1 LSCQNKLA
9 MKKLV
14 FTSIFLLLAS
24 VFCFS
29 QIKISGTI
37 KDIRNHVLA
46 GATITLKTT
55 YDGAISDSAGS
66 FSFQTFEKGNFILE
80 IKSVGYKTVE
90 QKITIGKE
98 PINLDF
104 LLKEEVNELKAV
116 TVTAGTFEASDRKKA
131 VTVLNAMDIY
141 TTGGANAD
149 ITATVKTLPGAQQV
163 GEQEGLFV
171 RGGAG
176 YETKQFIDGTLVNN
190 PYYTSVPDL
199 AQRGRFAPNLFKG
212 TVFTTGGYSALYGE
226 ALSAALILE
235 SIDLP
240 DQSQATV
247 SISTV
252 FLGAGLQNI
261 AKNKKSSYGFNYGY
275 TNVYPYFQVVKQAP
289 DYFKVPQ
296 FHTADFNYRSKTK
309 KGGMLKYYT
318 TFAHNELGLRRPNID
333 SALLKT
339 AFGLKNTNWYNNL
352 SWRENLG
359 NGWKMNIG
367 LSFSTNHDDISNQI
381 QNQNNQYI
389 TTGLYYIDSTNF
401 TLKSRQ
407 DLSQIKAVL
416 EKKITGISV
425 FRFGS
430 EYWYAYNKNIY
441 SNAAGTNYTSILQDH
456 FNAAFAEAD
465 LYITNDIAAKIGGRL
480 EHSSLLN
487 KLNVA
492 PRLSLAYK
500 TGKDAQMSLAYGIF
514 YQKPENLQLFYNSNL
529 EYTKA
534 THYIINYQK
543 MNKDYTFRVEAFYK
557 KYDNLVKTFPTYSN
571 TGNGYAQGVEI
582 FWRDKKS
589 IKGFDYWVSYS
600 YLDTKRDYLNY
611 PQQLQ
616 PSFATGHT
624 FSLVTKEFILPIK
637 TGFNF
642 TYSYATGRPY
652 YDIMYNPVSSKYVIA
667 EQGTTKPFSTLGFS
681 MNYVP
686 SIGKPKA
693 KTFWVLVASVT
704 NVFNSDL
711 IYGYNYSYNGKIKQP
726 ITPPAP
732 QFFFIGVFLSWGVDR
747 TQDAINN
754 NL

>member
-1 LSCQNKLA
+1 MFYQNKIV
-9 MKKLV
+9 MKKAAL
-14 FTSIFLLLAS
+14 TSIFLLLIS

-29 QIKISGTI
+29 QIKISGTV
-37 KDIRNHVLA
+37 KDNRNHILA
-46 GATITLKTT
+46 GSTITLKTT
-55 YDGAISDSAGS
+55 YDGAISDSTGF
-66 FSFQTFEKGNFILE
+66 FSFKTFEKGDFILE

-90 QKITIGKE
+90 QKITIAKD

-131 VTVLNAMDIY
+131 VTVLSALDVY

-247 SISTV
+247 SLSTV
-252 FLGAGLQNI
+252 FVGAGLQNI

-275 TNVYPYFQVVKQAP
+275 TNVYPYFQVVKQTP

-296 FHTADFNYRSKTK
+296 FYTADFNFRSKTK
-309 KGGMLKYYT
+309 KGGMIKYYT
-318 TFAHNELGLRRPNID
+318 TFAHNDLGLRRPNID
-333 SALLKT
+333 SSTLKN
-339 AFGLKNTNWYNNL
+339 AFGLKNTNWYNNV

-381 QNQNNQYI
+381 QNQNNQYV

-401 TLKSRQ
+401 TLNSRQ
-407 DLSQIKAVL
+407 DLSQIKAVF

-425 FRFGS
+425 LRFGS

-441 SNAAGTNYTSILQDH
+441 GNAAGTNYTYILQDH

-487 KLNVA
+487 KTNIA
-492 PRLSLAYK
+492 PRISLAYK

-529 EYTKA
+529 NYTKA

-557 KYDNLVKTFPTYSN
+557 KYDDLVKTFPTYN
-571 TGNGYAQGVEI
+571 NNGDGYAQGVEL
-582 FWRDKKS
+582 FWRDKKT

-624 FSLVTKEFILPIK
+624 FSLVTKKFVLPIK

-652 YDIMYNPVSSKYVIA
+652 YDIMFNQSSSKYVIA
-667 EQGTTKPFSTLGFS
+667 DEGTTKPFSTLGFS

-686 SIGKPKA
+686 SVGKPNA

-704 NVFNSDL
+704 NVFNNNL
-711 IYGYNYSYNGKIKQP
+711 IYGYSYSYNGKVKQP
-726 ITPPAP
+726 VTPPAP